1 MPTHP
6 RKHKPLRVILTPV
19 PTEQARRAYDEAL
32 EFFAEAFADYVIQR
46 ARLAVAAELGVD
58 EADIDRERGR
68 KREDDE
74 EDFDAALLR
83 ASS

>member
-32 EFFAEAFADYVIQR
+32 EFFAEAFADHAIQR

-58 EADIDRERGR
+58 EADIDRERDR
-68 KREDDE
+68 KREDEE

>member
-19 PTEQARRAYDEAL
+19 PTEQAQRAYDEAL
-32 EFFAEAFADYVIQR
+32 DFFAEALADHIIQR
-46 ARLAVAAELGVD
+46 ARIAVAAELGVD
-58 EADIDRERGR
+58 EADIDRERDR
-68 KREDDE
+68 KRAEEDDS
-74 EDFDAALLR
+74 DDADLLR

>member
-32 EFFAEAFADYVIQR
+32 EFFAEAFADHVIQR
-46 ARLAVAAELGVD
+46 ARLAVAAELGVH
-58 EADIDRERGR
+58 EADIDRERDR
-68 KREDDE
+68 KREDEE

>member
-19 PTEQARRAYDEAL
+19 PTEQAQRAYDEAL
-32 EFFAEAFADYVIQR
+32 DFFAEALADHIIQR
-46 ARLAVAAELGVD
+46 ARVAVAAELGVD
-58 EADIDRERGR
+58 EADIDRERDR
-68 KREDDE
+68 KRADDE
-74 EDFDAALLR
+74 EDATADLLR

>member
-32 EFFAEAFADYVIQR
+32 EFFAEAFADHVIQR
-46 ARLAVAAELGVD
+46 ARVAVAAELGVD
-58 EADIDRERGR
+58 EADIDRERDR
-68 KREDDE
+68 KREDEE

>member
-32 EFFAEAFADYVIQR
+32 EFFAEAFADHVIQR

-58 EADIDRERGR
+58 ESDIDRERDR